1 MEGHSILFKL
11 LLIVTVVFKFT
22 MSLEE
27 VGEMEMDSFEKD
39 KVLTCL
45 QVVSKRHQID
55 AVCFSLSR
63 ISLTS

>member
-1 MEGHSILFKL
+1 MERLSIIFKL
-11 LLIVTVVFKFT
+11 FLILTVLFKFT

-27 VGEMEMDSFEKD
+27 VGEIEMDSFEKD

-63 ISLTS
+63 IYSTN